1 MQEAERYCYSTT
13 CVQEKK
19 ELVQGPEYAYYRTPC
34 VLHQLSPYYYVRADA
49 SRTLVQEAEYPSS
62 YYYDMVCL
70 GWQLIRFTNEFSRT
84 MCGSGG
90 EKTYVL
96 VEFALT
102 F

>member
-1 MQEAERYCYSTT
+1 M
-13 CVQEKK
+13 
-19 ELVQGPEYAYYRTPC
+19 
-34 VLHQLSPYYYVRADA
+34 
-49 SRTLVQEAEYPSS
+49 QEAEYPSS

-96 VEFALT
+96 VEFSLAFETPDSSKLLLT
-102 F
+102 DL

>member
-1 MQEAERYCYSTT
+1 M
-13 CVQEKK
+13 
-19 ELVQGPEYAYYRTPC
+19 
-34 VLHQLSPYYYVRADA
+34 
-49 SRTLVQEAEYPSS
+49 QEAEYPAS

-70 GWQLIRFTNEFSRT
+70 GWQLIRFTNEFSGT

-96 VEFALT
+96 VEFALV